1 MRANFKAVEP
11 EISYV
16 SKNDDEKIRITQSP
30 VWVIETSRR
39 EWVFQPVGKSRYCL
53 WVNIS

>member
-16 SKNDDEKIRITQSP
+16 SKNDDGKIRITQSP
-30 VWVIETSRR
+30 VWIIETSRR

>member
-39 EWVFQPVGKSRYCL
+39 EWVLLPVGKSRYCL